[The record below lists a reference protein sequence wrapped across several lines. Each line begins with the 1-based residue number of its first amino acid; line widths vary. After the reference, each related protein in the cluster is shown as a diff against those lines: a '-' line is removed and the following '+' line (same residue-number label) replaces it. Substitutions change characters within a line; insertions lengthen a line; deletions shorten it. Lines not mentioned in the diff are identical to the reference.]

1 MAQSRLLTQMGRPEL
16 MLEGLQEAEMML
28 EGLQEAEMMLGDV
41 MGDIG
46 NEALRILEDEADDE
60 DETKRETG

>member
-16 MLEGLQEAEMML
+16 ML